1 MAAKK
6 NIPTPEQV
14 LGAKKRIPTPDEVLK
29 KKEEPVGEDTSPSL
43 EEGTISEESLEY
55 TPEEIAKFDAASVNP
70 RTLMAFDA
78 ATRKK
83 YVAYTQSKADKYK
96 VTEQDRETA
105 TQNLEILDQAMEE
118 VDQQM
123 SEVGEGGAWWKEE
136 AATQTDEFG
145 VPQPTE
151 GAEKL
156 NLLRTQKKLIRDA
169 KTYSSAVSKGDKQ
182 SALERFWEGAKTL
195 DVANVVSLGISDLIQ
210 GVEVGNIARKL
221 EDQGLESLS
230 QDERDILILDNIRQ
244 QAEQSAMKDRSFAV
258 GAGVAETV
266 PFVVDMVV
274 TSGIGAGIRKGT
286 FKAAGTI
293 KSKAARK
300 LVANLSDATTR
311 SLLFPSTYEAVSE
324 RTAPTVGFNEDTEPI
339 ILEGGEDLIEALPK
353 AIGSNAVEIFSEG
366 AIGAGLSKVI
376 SKASSKGLRLM
387 RNTKVGDVVESVS
400 KAAKNSPLLK
410 AASIQDPLTEF
421 GEEVFAGIVQPI
433 VTGDGS
439 PMDFF
444 EYENMVRTMLTVSV
458 MSSAMTAPSTAA
470 AMVNAKKI
478 KDGETAY
485 ASLDDINKDIFNQ
498 SLQNETVDQVQEKL
512 QALHMNMLDEDS
524 STAGIKAANRT
535 VSRLSDYYASV
546 KKAEREANKIKG
558 ASYQFGNR
566 VFTDK
571 EKFFKRV
578 EQAISKGE
586 TTPIVNV
593 RNDNESKRQLDQLIS
608 GVEVEREDVAPAP
621 AQTPPITTTTEVT
634 PETETAPVKTT
645 EVTEEATPEV
655 EAVATEPVE
664 VPQSVAEAR
673 SSEDGTI
680 TPEETKEAP
689 TEAKTESKFPKPPA
703 PISELDGEGI
713 REYSKTVKEYEKNL
727 IDEVFGEDAKK
738 YRALESKSNR
748 PTISREEGLKV
759 DAEMQAMIESLPK
772 EKKEMW
778 DEAPTYDAAELR
790 DMARRVELVEESNNI
805 GELSS
810 SLKEPLMNFR
820 KNKEKEDTLAVFN
833 AARKKA
839 VELGI
844 KTEDLIKQTSRLI
857 ARDFRDPVDAE
868 DMVRDAL
875 SAIAETAEA
884 TTQASAPKQIQEA
897 TKKVADTLR
906 KAKFIQTMDD
916 LSKLSSDPTAVL
928 KVAWDGSVELAAKTI
943 EAGGTIAQAVSDG
956 LKSLKESDWYKNL
969 SDSSKKIA
977 EERFTSD
984 ITKHLQDAQGTTQ
997 KAKEASKQEKGVEP
1011 EAEGQIRLGDTS
1023 KDRKEEKVTPKYS
1036 LEGKQG
1042 KAEKISRFVIRATL
1056 EATDLPDSVKKEIDK
1071 RGLGQK
1077 TVITDKQAQSIVDEI
1092 ASNSDVETMKA
1103 IVLDQGT
1110 HGSIAGSLIIK
1121 IKDYYNERYYAAE
1134 KRGDEKAMAESTDD
1148 LLDFIEALNSNVN
1161 RSALLLR
1168 SLGTQAF
1175 FDSFAP
1181 YQKVRFY
1188 KRSVEAE
1195 RKRRTSNPVYEKYER
1210 KARRDVKKAHEE
1222 AVDGA
1227 LATPRVRKIIEANKE
1242 KIESPVKP
1250 DRLKELKRKEK
1261 ELKEKWRKA
1270 RKGSLS
1276 AAIIPGLTQADIE
1289 FGGELAINYLEQ
1301 AAYHVGKATKKLV
1314 KAFKEVGLNITEA
1327 DARKLMPQEID
1338 GAPIDKKLE
1347 EEVTQKAAERLASRI
1362 FGEVIVT
1369 KPKDDPLSQMVNT
1382 LLSKFR
1388 ERDVKDAKKEAKT
1401 DIEKIADAIR
1411 NRDEYKDVWAEAKQ
1425 SAIDLVEKNESMTE
1439 EESEAAIARINE
1451 SYENATSF
1459 TFTESQVDRAIRKKL
1474 GDLDM
1479 RINDIVKE
1487 HFSTRIS
1494 KRKKLSDALIEESGL
1509 SEQQS
1514 KELAKAI
1521 EEKFDT
1527 MIKESANKII
1537 NRYVEKSKKPKTETA
1552 KIDVQAKDAA
1562 IEELFK
1568 LINVG
1573 AFDSPEFRDA
1583 YATANGIPVFNQK
1596 HADMI
1601 RKLAEEV
1608 KQQPRAT
1615 MKHQKAQLLTGYMS
1629 KIKGMGANDIF
1640 TTIWFGNV
1648 LSGIKTQERN
1658 FIGSN
1663 TGVGARVLS
1672 EAIKTGRIIPLMEGA
1687 KRGMSSGANKARQT
1701 IKTGYSTITGKI
1713 DIPAP
1718 AESINAPGLIGMW
1731 VEFSKYVGRIMSAND
1746 ILSATWGKEAFAQLL
1761 AHEAM
1766 SVNSLKYL
1774 FNKEYQNE
1782 IKNKVNDYLAVDK
1795 VTVDR
1800 IKEEVE
1806 SEAKEFGYSD
1816 LDKKLI
1822 LYDEIDR
1829 LRPLEIT
1836 EQANRFGLFATGN
1849 VQSYGTL
1856 GSIVDGMA
1864 STMRAIEIKILTD
1877 KTGKEYKI
1885 RPLALLAAF
1894 TKITTNVVT
1903 QSMNYVPGIGYYRV
1917 RIGGYGA
1924 SFKDKAGKERYFVEL
1939 TDREKKTVMAQQLLG
1954 LASMAFFAAMSE
1966 PGDDD
1971 DPFLRITANGTGS
1984 YDKNKS
1990 LKDWKEYS
1998 IGVRVGKD
2006 RIWVSYKYTPLFLP
2020 LGMIGM
2026 ARDMQ
2031 KYNQEHKDDDFTTL
2045 MGNSFA
2051 SMLSMIGDMSTVSA
2065 LSGTISSMFGGGVAS
2080 SAEQVAK
2087 NLLRTV
2093 TGFYTPTLY
2102 KDAVGIL
2109 EYIRGVEVEGR
2120 VKGESALDF
2129 VRRAFLGQQPVS
2141 VALKLVGGKK
2151 YYIDR
2156 DAYGIPIKRFMP
2168 WNEFLDIEA
2177 FDTREEQLR
2186 LIHQKRMDNPSLPN
2200 IGTTSFIVL
2209 TPEGGMK
2216 RILLD
2221 PRDEAQLAI
2230 WDEYVKTRGKLIIDA
2245 IDQNKEYPQEVY
2257 EENMNRVF
2265 NKADKVAKAMISD
2278 RIMTVTKQG
2287 KDIYKIKD

>member
-1 MAAKK
+1 MAKK

-14 LGAKKRIPTPDEVLK
+14 LGTKKRIPTPDEVLK
-29 KKEEPVGEDTSPSL
+29 KKEEPIGEETSPSL
-43 EEGTISEESLEY
+43 EEGTISEETLEY
-55 TPEEIAKFDAASVNP
+55 TPEEIAKFDTASVNP
-70 RTLMAFDA
+70 RTLMTFDA

-83 YVAYTQSKADKYK
+83 YVDYTQSKADKYK

-136 AATQTDEFG
+136 AATEIDEFG
-145 VPQPTE
+145 VPRPTE

-169 KTYSSAVSKGDKQ
+169 KAYSSAVSKGDKQ

-221 EDQGLESLS
+221 EDQGLASLS

-266 PFVVDMVV
+266 PFIVDMVV
-274 TSGIGAGIRKGT
+274 TSGIGAGIRKGA
-286 FKAAGTI
+286 FKAAAGTI

-387 RNTKVGDVVESVS
+387 RNTKVGDIIESVS

-593 RNDNESKRQLDQLIS
+593 RNDNESKKQLDQLIS

-621 AQTPPITTTTEVT
+621 AQTPPAPTPTEVA
-634 PETETAPVKTT
+634 PETETAPVETT
-645 EVTEEATPEV
+645 EATEEATPEV
-655 EAVATEPVE
+655 EGVATEPVE
-664 VPQSVAEAR
+664 VSQSVVEAR
-673 SSEDGTI
+673 SAEEGTI

-689 TEAKTESKFPKPPA
+689 VEEETGKTKFTEEEFDP
-703 PISELDGEGI
+703 EGVSDLKSAEI
-713 REYSKTVKEYEKNL
+713 GGKKYEFGRMPEDSSEKNVFYIADDSGIEIGRATL
-727 IDEVFGEDAKK
+727 APEGNFLTNIRLDESQRRKGLGT
-738 YRALESKSNR
+738 AL
-748 PTISREEGLKV
+748 
-759 DAEMQAMIESLPK
+759 
-772 EKKEMW
+772 
-778 DEAPTYDAAELR
+778 YDY
-790 DMARRVELVEESNNI
+790 VEQNI
-805 GELSS
+805 GKALIPSPVKQS
-810 SLKEPLMNFR
+810 PAAKQFW
-820 KNKEKEDTLAVFN
+820 EKRRMRE
-833 AARKKA
+833 
-839 VELGI
+839 
-844 KTEDLIKQTSRLI
+844 
-857 ARDFRDPVDAE
+857 
-868 DMVRDAL
+868 
-875 SAIAETAEA
+875 
-884 TTQASAPKQIQEA
+884 QAPAPKQIQEA

-984 ITKHLQDAQGTTQ
+984 ITKQLQDAQGTTQ
-997 KAKEASKQEKGVEP
+997 EAKEASKQEKGVEP
-1011 EAEGQIRLGDTS
+1011 EAERQVRLGDTG
-1023 KDRKEEKVTPKYS
+1023 KDREKEKVTPKYT
-1036 LEGKQG
+1036 LEGKKG
-1042 KAEKISRFVIRATL
+1042 KAEKVSRFVVRATL
-1056 EATDLPDSVKKEIDK
+1056 EATDLPESVKREIEK

-1077 TVITDKQAQSIVDEI
+1077 TVITDKQTQAIVDEI

-1110 HGSIAGSLIIK
+1110 HGSIAGNLIIK
-1121 IKDYYNERYYAAE
+1121 IKDFYNDQYYSAE

-1188 KRSVEAE
+1188 KKSVEAE
-1195 RKRRTSNPVYEKYER
+1195 RNRRMTNPVYEKHER
-1210 KARRDVKKAHEE
+1210 KARREAKRAHDE

-1242 KIESPVKP
+1242 KVESPVKP

-1289 FGGELAINYLEQ
+1289 FGGELAVNYLEQ

-1327 DARKLMPQEID
+1327 DARKLMPKEVD
-1338 GAPIDKKLE
+1338 GTPIDKKLE

-1362 FGEVIVT
+1362 FGEVILT
-1369 KPKDDPLSQMVNT
+1369 KPKEDPLSQMVNT

-1388 ERDVKDAKKEAKT
+1388 ERDVKETKKEAKT
-1401 DIEKIADAIR
+1401 DLEKIAEAIR
-1411 NRDEYKDVWAEAKQ
+1411 NRDEYKDVWTEAKQ
-1425 SAIDLVEKNESMTE
+1425 AAIELVEKNESLTE
-1439 EESEAAIARINE
+1439 EEAEAAIARINE
-1451 SYENATSF
+1451 SYDNATKF

-1474 GDLDM
+1474 GDLGL
-1479 RINDIVKE
+1479 RVNDIVKE
-1487 HFSTRIS
+1487 HFSTRIA

-1521 EEKFDT
+1521 EEKFDS
-1527 MIKESANKII
+1527 MIQESANKII

-1552 KIDVQAKDAA
+1552 KVDVQAKDAA

-1601 RKLAEEV
+1601 RKLAEDV

-1663 TGVGARVLS
+1663 TGVGVRVLS

-1687 KRGMSSGANKARQT
+1687 KRGMSTGANKAWQT
-1701 IKTGYSTITGKI
+1701 VKTGYSTITGKI

-1766 SVNSLKYL
+1766 SVNSLPYL
-1774 FNKEYQNE
+1774 FNKEYRNE
-1782 IKNKVNDYLAVDK
+1782 IKNKVNEYLAIDK
-1795 VTVDR
+1795 ATVDR
-1800 IKEEVE
+1800 INEEIE

-1856 GSIVDGMA
+1856 GAIVDGMA

-1877 KTGKEYKI
+1877 KTGKEYRI

-1917 RIGGYGA
+1917 RVGGYGA
-1924 SFKDKAGKERYFVEL
+1924 SFKDKAGKEKYFVEL

-1954 LASMAFFAAMSE
+1954 VVSMAFFAAMSE

-1998 IGVRVGKD
+1998 IGVKVGGD
-2006 RIWVSYKYTPLFLP
+2006 RMWVSYKYTPLFLP

-2031 KYNQEHKDDDFTTL
+2031 KYNAEHKDDNFATL

-2065 LSGTISSMFGGGVAS
+2065 LSGTISSMFGGGVAA

-2120 VKGESALDF
+2120 VKGESALNF
-2129 VRRAFLGQQPVS
+2129 VRRAFTGQQPVS
-2141 VALKLVGGKK
+2141 VAVKLIGGKK
-2151 YYIDR
+2151 HYIDR

-2168 WNEFLDIEA
+2168 WNEFLDIET

-2200 IGTTSFIVL
+2200 IGTTSFIVY
-2209 TPEGGMK
+2209 TPEGEAK

-2221 PRDEAQLAI
+2221 PRDDKQLAI
-2230 WDEYVKTRGKLIIDA
+2230 WDEYVKTRGEFILEEIDYNKSY
-2245 IDQNKEYPQEVY
+2245 DQEIY
-2257 EENMNRVF
+2257 EENMRRAF
-2265 NKADKVAKAMISD
+2265 NEADREAKAIVSEK
-2278 RIMTVTKQG
+2278 IMTVTKEG
-2287 KDIYKIKD
+2287 RDVYKLKD